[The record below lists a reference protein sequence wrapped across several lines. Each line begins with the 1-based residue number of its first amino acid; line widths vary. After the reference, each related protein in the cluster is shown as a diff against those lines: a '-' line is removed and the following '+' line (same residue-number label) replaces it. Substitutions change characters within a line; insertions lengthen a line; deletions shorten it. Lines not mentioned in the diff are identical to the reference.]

1 MLDTKDFFSD
11 LDSSNSE
18 KILKSLHEL
27 LNNLDLSKYKLGRGG
42 GGPNGPDW
50 DILYY
55 HILNIDE
62 EPK

>member
-1 MLDTKDFFSD
+1 M
-11 LDSSNSE
+11 DSSNSD

-42 GGPNGPDW
+42 GGPNDPDW